1 MVDTDNEVVVSCD
14 VRGDAAVP
22 PTGGSVASEPEVK
35 VLDVKSTPRA
45 KAAGGHGST
54 AKTRSPILLYRWSFK
69 VLPKGMVILLGFKR

>member
-1 MVDTDNEVVVSCD
+1 MVDTDNEVAVSRD

-45 KAAGGHGST
+45 KAAGGHGSK
-54 AKTRSPILLYRWSFK
+54 ARSPILLYRWSFK